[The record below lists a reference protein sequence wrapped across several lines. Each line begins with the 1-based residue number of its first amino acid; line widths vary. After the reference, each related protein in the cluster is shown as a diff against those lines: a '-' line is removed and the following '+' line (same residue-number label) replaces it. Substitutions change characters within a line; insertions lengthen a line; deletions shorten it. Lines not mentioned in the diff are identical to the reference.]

1 MKAEAT
7 GYLGS
12 LSKEE
17 SDALV
22 QFKEDAKVENEKVW
36 HYDLMQF
43 DDYDYLRFLR
53 ARKFDR
59 VKTFKMFD
67 TYIKWR
73 IEAKVDKLL
82 VLTKLTHRISDFQS

>member
-1 MKAEAT
+1 MQAEGT

-12 LSKEE
+12 LSKEQSE
-17 SDALV
+17 ALT

-36 HYDLMQF
+36 HYDLSQF

-67 TYIKWR
+67 NYIKWR
-73 IEAKVDKLL
+73 IESKVDALL
-82 VLTKLTHRISDFQS
+82 VLHSNST

>member
-1 MKAEAT
+1 MQPQVT

-12 LSKEE
+12 LSQEE
-17 SDALV
+17 TNALV
-22 QFKEDAKVENEKVW
+22 LFKEDARIENEKVW
-36 HYDLMQF
+36 HYDLKQF

-67 TYIKWR
+67 KYIKWR
-73 IEAKVDKLL
+73 IESKVDDLL
-82 VLTKLTHRISDFQS
+82 VLPSTNT

>member
-1 MKAEAT
+1 MQSQAT

-12 LSKEE
+12 LSKEQ
-17 SDALV
+17 SVALAV
-22 QFKEDAKVENEKVW
+22 FKNDAKIENGKIW
-36 HYDLMQF
+36 HYDLSQF

-67 TYIKWR
+67 KYIKWR
-73 IEAKVDKLL
+73 IESKVDDLL
-82 VLTKLTHRISDFQS
+82 VLSSTNT

>member
-17 SDALV
+17 NDALV
-22 QFKEDAKVENEKVW
+22 QLKQDANVENEKLW
-36 HYDLMQF
+36 HYDLAQF

-53 ARKFDR
+53 ARKFNR
-59 VKTFKMFD
+59 EKSFKMFEK
-67 TYIKWR
+67 YIKWR
-73 IEAKVDKLL
+73 IESKVDQLL
-82 VLTKLTHRISDFQS
+82 VLAKLIHRIFDFQN

>member
-1 MKAEAT
+1 MQPKSA

-12 LSKEE
+12 LSKQQ
-17 SDALV
+17 SDTLAL
-22 QFKEDAKVENEKVW
+22 FKEDTKVENEKVW
-36 HYDLMQF
+36 HYDLSQF

-67 TYIKWR
+67 KYIKWR
-73 IEAKVDKLL
+73 IEAKVDDLL
-82 VLTKLTHRISDFQS
+82 VHYSITL